1 MNNSEISVSDFNN
14 IHRCIILNHMLR
26 VFYLTELITNTT
38 TMDNKTEIVHKD
50 NDEKEEE
57 YHRTIHTRNNIQSK

>member
-1 MNNSEISVSDFNN
+1 
-14 IHRCIILNHMLR
+14 MLR